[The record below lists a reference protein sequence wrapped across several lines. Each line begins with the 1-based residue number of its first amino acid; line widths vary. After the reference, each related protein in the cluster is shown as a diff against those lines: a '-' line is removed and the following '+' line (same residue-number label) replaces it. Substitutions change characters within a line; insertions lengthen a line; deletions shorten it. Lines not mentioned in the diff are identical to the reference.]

1 MRNREGLDG
10 VRSASL
16 GETNAGLSTLF
27 AAKRCGRLR
36 SGWPN
41 YRQSYTRQIKLI
53 APHWIHG
60 EVQKM
65 DKQLGIMMLN
75 FIEHQNIENLAL
87 RALVQTVCRN
97 AYRAQIDPLLKEAM
111 NDQATR
117 DTVHAQWLPLR
128 QQIEAGVPLEEVIE
142 KFAKIAPPEKGS
154 N

>member
-1 MRNREGLDG
+1 
-10 VRSASL
+10 
-16 GETNAGLSTLF
+16 
-27 AAKRCGRLR
+27 
-36 SGWPN
+36 
-41 YRQSYTRQIKLI
+41 
-53 APHWIHG
+53 
-60 EVQKM
+60 M